1 MTPCPGESVTAMP
14 PIKRRY
20 LPSLGAFATFEVAA
34 KHLSFTLAAKELNV
48 TQGAVSQQIR
58 LLERALEVPL
68 FVRKHNALELTPEGA
83 GLFHAVTAGLDTI
96 SAAVSV
102 LAGDEG
108 PQTVTISG
116 TDAMASYWLKPLI
129 DSFRLDHPGI
139 GFVVLASDADD
150 TLRNYSEV
158 DIAILCGNERCEVGE
173 ELHFLFQEIAQPV
186 CSPGF
191 LAEHGPFDAAD
202 DLNQVNLLHLHD
214 RHWSA
219 DAIGWQPLGW
229 AEWFRAQGAEWA
241 KAPSSLSTN
250 KVSLLMNATLKGE
263 GVMLGWHHMVR
274 PAIADGQLVF
284 AHPAP
289 ITAGRGN
296 FLNCRKKSLKRAGV
310 GAFVEHVLAALR
322 AQGQG

>member
-1 MTPCPGESVTAMP
+1 MP

-20 LPSLGAFATFEVAA
+20 LPSLGSFATFEVAA

-58 LLERALEVPL
+58 LLERALDTAL
-68 FVRKHNALELTPEGA
+68 FVRKHNALELTAEGA
-83 GLFHAVTAGLDTI
+83 SLHSAVTAGLDTI

-102 LAGDEG
+102 LTGDEG
-108 PQTVTISG
+108 PQTVTVSA
-116 TDAMASYWLKPLI
+116 TDAMALFWLQPLM
-129 DSFRLDHPGI
+129 DSFRAQHPEI

-158 DIAILCGNERCEVGE
+158 DISFLCGNERCEVGE

-186 CSPGF
+186 CTPTF
-191 LAEHGPFDAAD
+191 LAEHGPFDEAD
-202 DLNQVNLLHLHD
+202 ALNRVNLLHLHD

-229 AEWFRAQGAEWA
+229 AEWFRAQGAEWN
-241 KAPSSLSTN
+241 KAPSTLSTN
-250 KVSLLMNATLKGE
+250 KVSLLMNAALRGE
-263 GVMLGWHHMVR
+263 GVMLGWHHMVQ
-274 PAIADGQLVF
+274 ALIGQGRLAF

-296 FLNCRKKSLKRAGV
+296 FLNCKQKSLKRPGV
-310 GAFVEHVLAALR
+310 AAFVEHVLAALR
-322 AQGQG
+322 EQAG